1 MYEKFRKLMKIVK
14 KKIKDLIPADYNP
27 RTLSDQQFS
36 DLKRSFEN
44 LGTLEPAVIN
54 INPDRKNIIISGH
67 QRLKVAESLGMSSYP
82 CVEVD
87 FDIDKEKEANIR
99 MNKNTG
105 EWDMDA
111 LENFFDISDLNE
123 WGFDDLNF
131 DVDESF
137 SDKDADDIPSKPKKA
152 KTKPGDLY
160 QLGEHRLLC
169 GDSTNIKDVEK
180 LMAGDLADMMFTDP
194 PYGVDYEGKTKE
206 KLKIKNDKMSETDLA
221 DLIISVF
228 SAVDVVLRPGA
239 YVLATVPAGPLHL
252 IFAQDW
258 KARGWLRQILVW
270 NKDSMV
276 LGHSEYHYK
285 HEPIL
290 FGWKEGER
298 LKNPDRTKT
307 TVWDFDRPKASREH
321 PTMKPVEMWE
331 YGINNHSKKNDVVFE
346 PFGGSGTALI
356 ACEKTSRKCR
366 IMELDPVYCDVIVK
380 RWEELTGKKAILI

>member
-1 MYEKFRKLMKIVK
+1 MKIVK